1 MPVHPKARVGFQRA
15 AGQYERSR
23 PETPP
28 EAIDALVRTLR
39 ISPRSTVLELGAG
52 TGKLTRLLA
61 PRAGLYVAVEPVPAM
76 RDQFQQTVPTVPL
89 ISAVAEQLPF
99 RAACADAV
107 VAAQAFHWFDAAAT
121 MGEMRRV
128 LRPDGGVG
136 LLWNVRDLSVDWVQK
151 TTEIIDRY
159 DDRGP
164 RFRDYAWSDSWARTP
179 GFEPLVKQSFGF
191 VQRLDR
197 EAVVDRFLSI
207 SFIAS
212 LEENR
217 HAAVEAA
224 LRQLF
229 DSHPQTAGRA
239 VIELPYQC
247 EIYTSRPTAR

>member
-28 EAIDALVRTLR
+28 DAIDALVRTLR
-39 ISPRSTVLELGAG
+39 ISSRSTVLELGAG
-52 TGKLTRLLA
+52 TGKLTRLLV
-61 PRAGLYVAVEPVPAM
+61 PRAGRYVAVEPVPAM
-76 RDQFQQTVPTVPL
+76 REQLRRAVPEVPL
-89 ISAVAEQLPF
+89 LGAVAEELPL
-99 RAACADAV
+99 RASSVDAI
-107 VAAQAFHWFDAAAT
+107 VAAQAFHWFDAPRA
-121 MGEMRRV
+121 MREMHRV
-128 LRPDGGVG
+128 LRSDGGVG
-136 LLWNVRDLSVDWVQK
+136 LLWNVRDESVDWVRK

-164 RFRDYAWSDSWARTP
+164 RFREYAWEAAWAKTP
-179 GFEPLVKQSFGF
+179 GFEPLTKQSFGF

-212 LEENR
+212 LEDNR
-217 HAAVEAA
+217 RAEAETA
-224 LRQLF
+224 LRHLF

-247 EIYTSRPTAR
+247 EIYTSRPTAD